1 MTNATEEK
9 PSAAPDAQAK
19 FTQGNLFGHI
29 SVMSLTASVGLM
41 AVFLVDFVDMI
52 FISMLGKAELAAA
65 VGYAGAILFFTTS
78 FGIGMAIAAGALVAR
93 ALGAGDAEEARRRA
107 TNSLIYGVIF
117 GSVFA
122 AVVWFNLGFLA
133 GLLGATGDTLDL
145 AVHYLQIIVP
155 SLPFLMIGMIGGAI
169 LRAHGDAR
177 RAMMATIWGGLVNA
191 VLDPILIFGLDLEL
205 TGAALASVCA
215 RLVIAITALLPLIK
229 HYGGFDKPTP
239 KSLTIDLSAI
249 LAIAVPAILT
259 QLATPIG
266 QAYVTRSMAEFG
278 EEAVA
283 GMAIVARMSPVGFA
297 IIFALSG
304 AIGPIIGQNAGAG
317 LNDRVRGAFRD
328 GLLFTA
334 IVVVVVSGLFFLAR
348 PAIQMLFQ
356 LEDGIALTLVFLF
369 AGPLSLMFFFNGVIF
384 VANAA
389 FNNLGHPFY
398 STIVNWGR
406 HTLGTIPFVILGG
419 AWYGAPGILIGQFL
433 GGAVFALIAIVL
445 ALRVMGK
452 SQMDAETAEPFVRQA
467 RLFSLLHHRR

>member
-1 MTNATEEK
+1 MA
-9 PSAAPDAQAK
+9 DAQAK
-19 FTQGNLFGHI
+19 FTQGSLFGHI
-29 SVMSLTASVGLM
+29 SVMSFTASVGLM

-78 FGIGMAIAAGALVAR
+78 FGIGMAIAAGALVSR
-93 ALGAGDAEEARRRA
+93 ALGAGEAEEARRRA

-117 GSVFA
+117 GALFA
-122 AVVWFNLGFLA
+122 ALVWFNLGFLA
-133 GLLGATGDTLDL
+133 GLMGATGDTLDL
-145 AVHYLQIIVP
+145 AVQYLRIIVP

-177 RAMMATIWGGLVNA
+177 RAMMATIWGGLANA

-205 TGAALASVCA
+205 TGAALASVVA
-215 RLVIAITALLPLIK
+215 RIVIAITALIPLIK
-229 HYGGFDKPTP
+229 HYNGFDKPTVD
-239 KSLTIDLSAI
+239 SLTVDVRPI

-266 QAYVTRSMAEFG
+266 QAYVTRAMAEYG

-283 GMAIVARMSPVGFA
+283 GMAIVARVTPIGFG

-317 LNDRVRGAFRD
+317 LNDRVRSAFRE

-334 IVVVVVSGLFFLAR
+334 LVVFVVSGLLFLAR
-348 PAIQMLFQ
+348 PGLVWLFQ
-356 LEDGIALTLVFLF
+356 LDGIALTLVFLF

-384 VANAA
+384 VSNAA

-406 HTLGTIPFVILGG
+406 NTLGTIPFVMVGTAL
-419 AWYGAPGILIGQFL
+419 YGAPGVLIGQYL
-433 GGAVFALIAIVL
+433 GGAVFAVVAFIL
-445 ALRVMGK
+445 ARRVMARDGGGDDK
-452 SQMDAETAEPFVRQA
+452 PEPFDRQA

>member
-1 MTNATEEK
+1 MAE
-9 PSAAPDAQAK
+9 PQAK
-19 FTQGNLFGHI
+19 FTQGSLFGHI
-29 SVMSLTASVGLM
+29 SVMSFTASIGLM

-93 ALGAGDAEEARRRA
+93 ALGAGNAEEARRRA
-107 TNSLIYGVIF
+107 TNSLIYGVLF
-117 GSVFA
+117 GALFA
-122 AVVWFNLGFLA
+122 ALVWFNLRFLA

-145 AVHYLQIIVP
+145 AVQYLRIIVP

-205 TGAALASVCA
+205 TGAALASVAA
-215 RLVIAITALLPLIK
+215 RIVIAIVALVPLIK
-229 HYGGFDKPTP
+229 HYGGFDRPTP
-239 KSLTIDLSAI
+239 ASLSVDIRPI
-249 LAIAVPAILT
+249 LAIAFPAILT

-266 QAYVTRSMAEFG
+266 QAYVTRAMAEYG

-283 GMAIVARMSPVGFA
+283 GMAIVARITPIGFA

-317 LNDRVRGAFRD
+317 LNNRVRSAFRE
-328 GLLFTA
+328 GVMFTA
-334 IVVVVVSGLFFLAR
+334 LVVVVVSVLLFLAR
-348 PAIQMLFQ
+348 PGLVWLFQ
-356 LEDGIALTLVFLF
+356 LDGIALTLVFLF

-384 VANAA
+384 VSNAA

-406 HTLGTIPFVILGG
+406 NTLGTIPFVMVGT
-419 AWYGAPGILIGQFL
+419 AYFGAPGVLIGQYL
-433 GGAVFALIAIVL
+433 GGAVFAVVAFVL
-445 ALRVMGK
+445 ARRVMAGGGGG
-452 SQMDAETAEPFVRQA
+452 QQEPFQRQA

>member
-1 MTNATEEK
+1 MSDDQEQK
-9 PSAAPDAQAK
+9 HQGAADSQAI
-19 FTQGNLFGHI
+19 FTQGSLFRHI

-78 FGIGMAIAAGALVAR
+78 FGIGMAISAGAVVAR
-93 ALGAGDAEEARRRA
+93 ALGEGKPEDARRRA

-117 GSVFA
+117 GAIFA
-122 AVVWFNLGFLA
+122 AIVWFNLAFLA
-133 GLLGATGDTLDL
+133 GLMGATGATLDL
-145 AVHYLQIIVP
+145 AVQYLSIIVP
-155 SLPFLMIGMIGGAI
+155 SLPFLIIGMIGGAI

-191 VLDPILIFGLDLEL
+191 VLDPILIFGLDMEL
-205 TGAALASVCA
+205 AGAAIASVCA
-215 RLVIAITALLPLIK
+215 RIVIAGTALVPLIR
-229 HYGGFDKPTP
+229 HYDGFDRPTMG
-239 KSLTIDLSAI
+239 SLSIDIRPI
-249 LAIAVPAILT
+249 LAIAIPAILT

-283 GMAIVARMSPVGFA
+283 GMAIVARLTPVGFGV
-297 IIFALSG
+297 IFALSG

-317 LNDRVRGAFRD
+317 LNDRVQGAFRE

-334 IVVVVVSGLFFLAR
+334 IVVIVVSGLFFLAR
-348 PAIQMLFQ
+348 PALQALFQ
-356 LEDGIALTLVFLF
+356 LDGLALTLVFLF

-384 VANAA
+384 VSNAA

-406 HTLGTIPFVILGG
+406 NTLGTIPFVLLGA
-419 AWYGAPGILIGQFL
+419 AWYGAPGILIGQFV
-433 GGAVFALIAIVL
+433 GGAVFALIAFLL
-445 ALRVMGK
+445 ARRVMAKQGVEHDP
-452 SQMDAETAEPFVRQA
+452 QEPFARQA